1 MGYLNMT
8 NESFIAAL
16 CAQPGSRP
24 PLIVAELSG
33 NHNQSL
39 DRALRLIDTAAD
51 CGVDAIKLQT
61 YTPDTI
67 TLNVARDEF
76 VVNNPQSVWH
86 GRTLHDLYAEAHT
99 PWEWHRP
106 MVEHAARRGLAWFS
120 SPFDFTAVDFLATL
134 DAPCYKIASPELV
147 DLPLIRRAART
158 GKPLI
163 MSTGMAA
170 FAEIGEAVAAAR
182 SAGANDIVLLK
193 CTTDYPASPKDSNLR
208 TMPELA
214 RKFGCA
220 SGVSDHTL
228 GLGVAVAA
236 TALGAV
242 LIEKHLTLARAD
254 GGPDAHFSLEPAEM
268 TALVRECRAAW
279 EALGS
284 VGYGPAEPERAY
296 VRGRR
301 SLYLAE
307 DVKAGEPLTPRNLRS
322 VRPGFGLPP
331 KHYDELLGRTLKRDA
346 LRGTPLS
353 FELLAEQ
360 ATSAKPFAA

>member
-1 MGYLNMT
+1 MT
-8 NESFIAAL
+8 NETFLSTLRAPA
-16 CAQPGSRP
+16 GSRP

-39 DRALRLIDTAAD
+39 DRALRLIDAAAD
-51 CGVDAIKLQT
+51 CDVDAIKLQT

-67 TLNVARDEF
+67 TLDVARDEF

-86 GRTLHDLYAEAHT
+86 GRKLHDLYAEAHT
-99 PWEWHRP
+99 PWDWHRP
-106 MVEHAARRGLAWFS
+106 MVEHATKRGLAWFS
-120 SPFDFTAVDFLATL
+120 SPFDFTAVDFLAGL
-134 DAPCYKIASPELV
+134 EVPCYKIASPELV

-158 GKPLI
+158 GRPLI

-170 FAEIGEAVAAAR
+170 HLEIAEAVAAAR
-182 SAGANDIVLLK
+182 AAGAKDVVLLK
-193 CTTDYPASPKDSNLR
+193 CTTDYPASPKNSNLR

-214 RKFGCA
+214 REFGCLT
-220 SGVSDHTL
+220 GVSDHTL

-268 TALVRECRAAW
+268 KALVRECLAAW
-279 EALGS
+279 EALGAVS
-284 VGYGPAEPERAY
+284 YGPAEPERAY

-331 KHYDELLGRTLKRDA
+331 KHYEELLGRTLKHDA
-346 LRGTPLS
+346 LRGTALS
-353 FELLAEQ
+353 WELVA
-360 ATSAKPFAA
+360 

>member
-1 MGYLNMT
+1 MT
-8 NESFIAAL
+8 NEAFL
-16 CAQPGSRP
+16 CALRAPAGTRP

-39 DRALRLIDTAAD
+39 DRALRLIDAAAD

-99 PWEWHRP
+99 PWDWHRP
-106 MVEHAARRGLAWFS
+106 IIEHAMSRGLAWFS
-120 SPFDFTAVDFLATL
+120 SPFDFTAVDFLEKL

-147 DLPLIRRAART
+147 DLPLIRHAART
-158 GKPLI
+158 SRPLI
-163 MSTGMAA
+163 MSTGMAEST
-170 FAEIGEAVAAAR
+170 EIGEAVAAAR
-182 SAGANDIVLLK
+182 LAGAREIVLLK
-193 CTTDYPASPKDSNLR
+193 CTTDYPASPKNSNLR
-208 TMPELA
+208 TMPDIA
-214 RKFGCA
+214 REFGCPA
-220 SGVSDHTL
+220 GVSDHTL

-242 LIEKHLTLARAD
+242 MIEKHLTLARSD

-268 TALVRECRAAW
+268 KSLVAECHAAW
-279 EALGS
+279 EAMGT
-284 VGYGPAEPERAY
+284 VAYGPADPERAY

-301 SLYLAE
+301 SLYIAE
-307 DVKAGEPLTPRNLRS
+307 DVRAGEPLTPHNLRS

-331 KHYDELLGRTLKRDA
+331 KHYEELLGRVLKRDVV
-346 LRGTPLS
+346 RGTPMRLD
-353 FELLAEQ
+353 LLDDS
-360 ATSAKPFAA
+360 TPLR

>member
-1 MGYLNMT
+1 MT
-8 NESFIAAL
+8 NEAFLETLRAPA
-16 CAQPGSRP
+16 GSRP

-33 NHNQSL
+33 NHNRSL
-39 DRALRLIDTAAD
+39 DRALRLIDAAAD

-67 TLNVARDEF
+67 TLDVARDEF

-99 PWEWHRP
+99 PWQWHRP
-106 MVEHAARRGLAWFS
+106 MIEHAVRRGLAWFS
-120 SPFDFTAVDFLATL
+120 SPFDFTAVDFLAEL
-134 DAPCYKIASPELV
+134 GAPCFKIASPELV
-147 DLPLIRRAART
+147 DLPLIRHAART
-158 GKPLI
+158 GRPLV

-170 FAEIGEAVAAAR
+170 LAEIGEAVAAAR
-182 SAGANDIVLLK
+182 AAGASEVVLLK
-193 CTTDYPASPKDSNLR
+193 CTTDYPASPKNSNLR
-208 TMPELA
+208 TMPDLA
-214 RKFGCA
+214 RQFGCP

-268 TALVRECRAAW
+268 KALVAECRAAW
-279 EALGS
+279 DSLGA
-284 VGYGPAEPERAY
+284 VTYGPAEPERAY

-301 SLYLAE
+301 SLYIAE
-307 DVKAGEPLTPRNLRS
+307 DVRAGEPLTPRNLRS

-331 KHYDELLGRTLKRDA
+331 KHYDELLGRTLKQA
-346 LRGTPLS
+346 APRGTPMR
-353 FELLAEQ
+353 FDLLAD
-360 ATSAKPFAA
+360 TSASR